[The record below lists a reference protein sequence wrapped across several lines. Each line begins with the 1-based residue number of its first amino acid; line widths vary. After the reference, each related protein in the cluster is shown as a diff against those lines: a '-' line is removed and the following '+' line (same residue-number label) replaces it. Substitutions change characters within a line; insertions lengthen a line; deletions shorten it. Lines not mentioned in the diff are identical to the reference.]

1 VRKSS
6 LTLTDPQ
13 FKELKALIQSYV
25 KVAALGAIREI
36 SDKELERNVRLL
48 NAAGYSSREI
58 GAILDR
64 GKSTINDLLAGKTK
78 PRKAER

>member
-1 VRKSS
+1 
-6 LTLTDPQ
+6 
-13 FKELKALIQSYV
+13 LKTLIQSYI

-48 NAAGYSSREI
+48 SAAGYSSREI

-64 GKSTINDLLAGKTK
+64 SKTNINDLLAGKTK
-78 PRKAER
+78 ARKAEQ

>member
-1 VRKSS
+1 M
-6 LTLTDPQ
+6 
-13 FKELKALIQSYV
+13 KELIQSYIRV
-25 KVAALGAIREI
+25 TALGAIREI

-64 GKSTINDLLAGKTK
+64 SKSNVNDLLAGQKK
-78 PRKAER
+78 SKKAVP

>member
-1 VRKSS
+1 MK
-6 LTLTDPQ
+6 T
-13 FKELKALIQSYV
+13 LIQSYI

-48 NAAGYSSREI
+48 SAAGYSSREI

-64 GKSTINDLLAGKTK
+64 SKTNINDLLAGKTK
-78 PRKAER
+78 ARKAEQ